1 MPSKTTRKP
10 RPSKKAELNG
20 LPPASG
26 GDILTLGEAA
36 GFLRVPEDGFKAE
49 VANGKVPGRLVGGE
63 WRFSRVALMCWL
75 GHIETKL
82 FPTGLAGMMSLV
94 EHIRK
99 TGVPWNAASE
109 SEAEAFIAVMN
120 ASSFGK

>member
-1 MPSKTTRKP
+1 M
-10 RPSKKAELNG
+10 
-20 LPPASG
+20 
-26 GDILTLGEAA
+26 TLSEAA
-36 GFLRVPEDGFKAE
+36 GFLRVPVDGLKAE

-82 FPTGLAGMMSLV
+82 FPAGLVGMSLV

-99 TGVPWNAASE
+99 TGVPWNAVSE
-109 SEAEAFIAVMN
+109 SEAEAFIAAMK